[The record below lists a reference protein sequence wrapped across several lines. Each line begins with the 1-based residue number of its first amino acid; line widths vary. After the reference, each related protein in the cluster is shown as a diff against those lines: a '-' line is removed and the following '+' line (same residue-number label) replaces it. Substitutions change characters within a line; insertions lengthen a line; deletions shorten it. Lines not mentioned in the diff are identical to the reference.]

1 MIAYKLARKTRRL
14 CLRKLIK
21 QCQDTV
27 GLPVQVPVALW
38 ARASLSYLC
47 GSGLMGQ
54 GLFPVGSMHRA
65 TFF

>member
-27 GLPVQVPVALW
+27 GLPTQVPVAL
-38 ARASLSYLC
+38 
-47 GSGLMGQ
+47 
-54 GLFPVGSMHRA
+54 
-65 TFF
+65 